1 MNRSA
6 RTFRVL
12 GSIFVLLNLAAL
24 FLPMI
29 RRIQENYGEL
39 TWTQFDY
46 LKNMFSGTFTG
57 VWMASGGYF
66 TDSGIHYTASRVW
79 IICLIFLPLLLSVIA
94 GIWGIVGNER
104 QKGSSILI
112 LFVLPLYIIMAA
124 SYENVCPPSPS
135 AKYEMGFAC
144 LLNLLFSGCAGVMA
158 VLALVRT
165 PKKIDIKTTAIPQVK
180 ELKQEQVEAKYN
192 IIMEQAD
199 KNQKKPYVPGEPRG
213 VMVGLKGMYAGAEI
227 PLNPGEYIKLGRA
240 TTNHLVFEGQSNIS
254 RNHCKIK
261 WDAEH
266 KKFIFCDYSSNG
278 SFVNG
283 SEDCLPQNLE
293 MEIAPGSVIALGDDT
308 NTFRLE

>member
-12 GSIFVLLNLAAL
+12 GSIFVLLNLVAL
-24 FLPMI
+24 FLPMV
-29 RRIQENYGEL
+29 RRAQENYGEL

-46 LKNMFSGTFTG
+46 LKNIVNGRLTG
-57 VWMASGGYF
+57 VWAG
-66 TDSGIHYTASRVW
+66 SGIYYSASRLW
-79 IICLIFLPLLLSVIA
+79 IICLILLPVLLSVIA

-104 QKGSSILI
+104 QKGSSIIILI
-112 LFVLPLYIIMAA
+112 VLLLYIIMVA
-124 SYENVCPPSPS
+124 SYGVVCPLSSS
-135 AKYEMGFAC
+135 ARYGRGIAC
-144 LLNLLFSGCAGVMA
+144 ILNLIFSGCGGVMA
-158 VLALVRT
+158 ILALVRT
-165 PKKIDIKTTAIPQVK
+165 PKKIDVKKTATNIPQVK
-180 ELKQEQVEAKYN
+180 ELKQQQVEAKYN
-192 IIMEQAD
+192 IIMEQAN
-199 KNQKKPYVPGEPRG
+199 KNQEKPYVPGEPRG
-213 VMVGLKGMYAGAEI
+213 VLVGLKGMYAGAEV

-240 TTNHLVFEGQSNIS
+240 ATNHLIFEGQTNVS

-293 MEIAPGSVIALGDDT
+293 MEMAPGTVIALGDDT